1 MIDKYFDGE
10 VCSFC
15 GAKLVRNNMRYNE
28 KKIPCFECKS
38 CHSYFYEK
46 RDYELL
52 KEYAKKER
60 RGLNTYIYSYTNAIK
75 EKNLQKKKK
84 KAAHIKQ
91 KTNTANKKK
100 NKTYPKTKINGYTD
114 PKIITVTSP
123 KIRIDSSQIACS
135 YLKKNHCQY
144 MDAKCN
150 PLSVKCKNYT
160 GNKPVIVMHSIKPT
174 LTTKATPE
182 EHQNTSSKII
192 KDVGVS
198 VIVLTANRKCII
210 KEHEIT
216 DVEAVVRIA
225 SPDGSLLNHKM
236 PAAYCEVCN
245 LYFAIMSDYLK
256 AKELG
261 TLLCQVVDRTEVRVV
276 NGKIVFR
283 ANESKMHRLGYNV
296 KKNNDLTTDQRRVIL
311 ANMIENNLVSKH
323 EAISN
328 ISASMKR
335 HINQKNYA
343 QATAAWKSDL
353 DFLRSYHE
361 GDLPQVRVK
370 QIILG
375 RR

>member
-1 MIDKYFDGE
+1 
-10 VCSFC
+10 
-15 GAKLVRNNMRYNE
+15 MRYNE

-46 RDYELL
+46 HDYELL
-52 KEYAKKER
+52 KEYAKKEGR
-60 RGLNTYIYSYTNAIK
+60 KLNSYVYSYTYAIQK
-75 EKNLQKKKK
+75 KNLQKKT
-84 KAAHIKQ
+84 ARIKQ
-91 KTNTANKKK
+91 KAYAAKK
-100 NKTYPKTKINGYTD
+100 NKIFPKTKINGYMD
-114 PKIITVTSP
+114 PKITIPQKV
-123 KIRIDSSQIACS
+123 RIDRSKIVCP
-135 YLKKNHCQY
+135 YLKNKHCQY

-150 PLSVKCKNYT
+150 PTSVKCKHYT
-160 GNKPVIVMHSIKPT
+160 GNKPVIVTHSTKPASA
-174 LTTKATPE
+174 TKAISE
-182 EHQNTSSKII
+182 EYLNTSLKII

-198 VIVLTANRKCII
+198 VIVLTTNRKCII
-210 KEHEIT
+210 EEHKIV
-216 DVEAVVRIA
+216 DVEAIVRIA
-225 SPDGSLLNHKM
+225 SPDGSLINYKM
-236 PAAYCEVCN
+236 PAAYCEVCD

-256 AKELG
+256 AKESG
-261 TLLCQVVDRTEVRVV
+261 TLLCQVVDRTEMKVV

-328 ISASMKR
+328 ISTSMKR
-335 HINQKNYA
+335 HMNQKNYA

-361 GDLPQVRVK
+361 GDLPQVRVN